1 MMSRVQERPTPTA
14 EPAVAGHRQRLLDA
28 MADCIVETGFARVT
42 VADVVRVA
50 ATSRRTFYQHFTD
63 IEDCLKALYS
73 ESVRIIIDAIRQTV
87 DPAAASED
95 QVRAAVHAWIS
106 VCAQRPAL
114 TSALTREFAAL
125 GPKSWVLH
133 FQYAEDYRA
142 LIQKLTETH
151 QLPDTGPAPV
161 TLLRV
166 VMLLGALNELLTF
179 AVHRGIPLQ
188 EISDEAVNVALM
200 MLGPPQQETR

>member
-1 MMSRVQERPTPTA
+1 MSRVLEQPSTIA
-14 EPAVAGHRQRLLDA
+14 ESDAKGHRQRLLDA

-73 ESVRIIIDAIRQTV
+73 ESVHTIIETIRQAV
-87 DPAAASED
+87 DPAASSTD
-95 QVRAAVHAWIS
+95 QINAAVRAGIS
-106 VCAQRPAL
+106 VCDERPAL
-114 TSALTREFAAL
+114 TNALTRDFAAL
-125 GPKSWVLH
+125 GPKGWALH

-142 LIQKLTETH
+142 LIQNLLGTED
-151 QLPDTGPAPV
+151 LPATGAPSASP
-161 TLLRV
+161 LRI

-188 EISDEAVNVALM
+188 DMADEAVDVALM
-200 MLGPPQQETR
+200 MLGTPQQGSR

>member
-1 MMSRVQERPTPTA
+1 MSRVQERPSTTT
-14 EPAVAGHRQRLLDA
+14 EPDAKGHRRRLLDA

-73 ESVRIIIDAIRQTV
+73 ESVRIIIDTIGQAT
-87 DPAAASED
+87 DPAASSED
-95 QVRAAVHAWIS
+95 QVRAAVQAWIS
-106 VCAQRPAL
+106 VCEQRPAL

-125 GPKSWVLH
+125 GPKGWALH

-142 LIQKLTETH
+142 LIQNLSETE
-151 QLPDTGPAPV
+151 QLRETRAAPV
-161 TLLRV
+161 SLLRV

-179 AVHRGIPLQ
+179 AVHRAIPLR
-188 EISDEAVNVALM
+188 EISDEAVTMALT
-200 MLGPPQQETR
+200 MLTPQAP

>member
-1 MMSRVQERPTPTA
+1 MSRVQERPSPTA
-14 EPAVAGHRQRLLDA
+14 EPDVKGHRQRLLDA

-73 ESVRIIIDAIRQTV
+73 ESVQIIIDAIRQAI
-87 DPAAASED
+87 DPVASSED
-95 QVRAAVHAWIS
+95 QVRAAVEAWIG
-106 VCAQRPAL
+106 VCDQRPAL
-114 TSALTREFAAL
+114 TSALTRDFAAL
-125 GPKSWVLH
+125 GPKSWGLH
-133 FQYAEDYRA
+133 FQYAEAYRV
-142 LIQKLTETH
+142 LIQNLTETE
-151 QLPDTGPAPV
+151 QLRETGAAPV
-161 TLLRV
+161 SLLRV

-188 EISDEAVNVALM
+188 DMVDEAIDVALM
-200 MLGPPQQETR
+200 MLGTAQQGSR